1 MIPRGGATPPP
12 PQNFLFF
19 GTFYDYQGVPSVE
32 RSVINTPKDVSQA
45 IFNLKVMLR
54 VCEHGRE
61 H

>member
-1 MIPRGGATPPP
+1 MILRGGFCPSTKI
-12 PQNFLFF
+12 LFF
-19 GTFYDYQGVPSVE
+19 GTTTIIREVPSVE
-32 RSVINTPKDVSQA
+32 RSVINTSKDVSQA